1 MAAITKR
8 QVLAAT
14 AAFSIVRSVVDEVK
28 PNTGGPELEQ
38 KKDRIVFD
46 KLMKAMSTKE
56 AANG

>member
-38 KKDRIVFD
+38 KKDRRPSI
-46 KLMKAMSTKE
+46 M
-56 AANG
+56 

>member
-46 KLMKAMSTKE
+46 KLMKAMAAKE